1 MCVYKIEEIAGRVRP
16 VAERYGLLKVYLFG
30 SYARGE
36 ATEESD
42 VDLLVDAENI
52 KGLVTYCGLIDD
64 LEKALEKEL
73 DLVTLRGL
81 YDKYRTDKLAVRLRK
96 TIERDRRLI
105 YDRRLGCRDIRRSQA
120 ARLLRKNG

>member
-1 MCVYKIEEIAGRVRP
+1 MCVYKIEEIAERVRP

-42 VDLLVDAENI
+42 VDLLVDAENV
-52 KGLVTYCGLIDD
+52 KGLVAYCGLIDD

-105 YDRRLGCRDIRRSQA
+105 YDVPK
-120 ARLLRKNG
+120 LLAFCEKTVKYEE

>member
-1 MCVYKIEEIAGRVRP
+1 MCIYKIEEIAERVRP

-42 VDLLVDAENI
+42 VDLLVDAENV

-105 YDRRLGCRDIRRSQA
+105 YDRQG
-120 ARLLRKNG
+120 